1 MCGVRK
7 AWHGRKMSILW
18 RGGVWR
24 IYKTANCH
32 LCNIHIGPREIP
44 FKCQAI
50 LEQAQSTL
58 RWRIF
63 AKSYSICRFWLRRQS
78 ILETSPRY
86 PPPPPFFF
94 FFCSFSPLFF
104 LFFLKSYLAKV
115 YIYFFCKPE
124 GIRQT
129 PGRSALKAT
138 HLSLL
143 LFRSLFSIF
152 LFLSSCLS
160 PSPFFL
166 SSE

>member
-1 MCGVRK
+1 MDG
-7 AWHGRKMSILW
+7 
-18 RGGVWR
+18 
-24 IYKTANCH
+24 
-32 LCNIHIGPREIP
+32 
-44 FKCQAI
+44 KCLSCDEVEFDEFIKQPTVI
-50 LEQAQSTL
+50 FVISTSGQGKFPL
-58 RWRIF
+58 NAKQFWNKLSQLSDDEFSQNRTQF
-63 AKSYSICRFWLRRQS
+63 AVFGLGDSQFWKPPLG
-78 ILETSPRY
+78 T
-86 PPPPPFFF
+86 PPPPFFF